1 MSGARA
7 LSRFARA
14 SDATCWRKTLVN
26 PTIRGRQAITR
37 SRQSS
42 RKRSTL
48 PRASSRSSKLRG
60 DLRLHPQD
68 FRRKCGP
75 RRLQHAVKVTFGIR
89 TDLWKE
95 RAREDPLARKRAGR
109 SGMGG
114 HPVESRAN
122 LLGKPKAEVQRLRGD
137 ATRSERSLEQAKSDR
152 RREERTERHADE
164 HDVGRRATA
173 YTVSGDRER
182 RRLTPLVRAHTAHH
196 SRVERWCR

>member
-1 MSGARA
+1 MLEKDTCEPYDPGTEVDHPLQTVVQEAIDLA
-7 LSRFARA
+7 A
-14 SDATCWRKTLVN
+14 SLEQIA
-26 PTIRGRQAITR
+26 
-37 SRQSS
+37 
-42 RKRSTL
+42 
-48 PRASSRSSKLRG
+48 KLRG
-60 DLRLHPQD
+60 DLPLHPRD
-68 FRRKCGP
+68 FRCKYGP

-109 SGMGG
+109 SGMGR
-114 HPVESRAN
+114 HPVEPRAN

-137 ATRSERSLEQAKSDR
+137 ATWSERSLEQAKSDR
-152 RREERTERHADE
+152 RRKERTERHADE

-182 RRLTPLVRAHTAHH
+182 RRLAPLVRAHTAHR